1 MKYQIVIDGRLH
13 GLNEFIAANRQHP
26 KAGNRMKKE
35 AEGIITQYVRKY
47 MKDTAVKEPVVLHY
61 KYYEMNEKRDL
72 DNISGFFHKVFQDAM
87 VRCGILKNDGWK
99 NIRGFTDE
107 FYVDKNRPRI
117 EVIIEETEKQVV
129 L

>member
-1 MKYQIVIDGRLH
+1 MEYKIVIDGRLY

-35 AEGIITQYVRKY
+35 AESIVMAYARKC
-47 MKDTAVKEPVVLHY
+47 MRNVQVKEPVALHY
-61 KYYEMNEKRDL
+61 KYYEINEKRDL
-72 DNISGFFHKVFQDAM
+72 DNISGFFHKIFQDAI

-107 FYVDKNRPRI
+107 FYVDKNKPRI
-117 EVIIEETEKQVV
+117 EIIIEEIEK
-129 L
+129 